1 MLGLGC
7 GTRDLGCVVQDL
19 LLWLKEAVVVVHGLS
34 CSEACGVLAL
44 QQGSN
49 SHALNCKADS
59 SPLDHWGSPVLQHLL
74 LVLLSPT
81 EKSLGSGCRSLRPS
95 HFVTV
100 LLQACAA
107 PASPASSIP
116 PSVSSFGCLWKPLR
130 RLVITTSSDVSR
142 QSVMRALLTLLG
154 LLARAR
160 SRGVSGLRTLHR
172 GEQIPHRSRLTG
184 PHSTPLPEQ
193 HPGTRKGPSPVTEQ
207 EGKNSGEVLVH
218 FHSLDL
224 LFRCLHHREQGS
236 ELYKAGRESPFPRLA
251 VSPLPPSK
259 GSGLPIPSH
268 ASDSHPR
275 SCLWAQLLF

>member
-19 LLWLKEAVVVVHGLS
+19 LLRLKDAVVAVHGLS

-49 SHALNCKADS
+49 SHALHCKADS
-59 SPLDHWGSPVLQHLL
+59 SPLDHWGSPALQHLL

-95 HFVTV
+95 DFVTV

-107 PASPASSIP
+107 PASPASCIP
-116 PSVSSFGCLWKPLR
+116 PSVSSFGCLWKPLG

-154 LLARAR
+154 LLAR
-160 SRGVSGLRTLHR
+160 
-172 GEQIPHRSRLTG
+172 
-184 PHSTPLPEQ
+184 
-193 HPGTRKGPSPVTEQ
+193 
-207 EGKNSGEVLVH
+207 
-218 FHSLDL
+218 
-224 LFRCLHHREQGS
+224 GS
-236 ELYKAGRESPFPRLA
+236 EQRCFGAA
-251 VSPLPPSK
+251 HV
-259 GSGLPIPSH
+259 
-268 ASDSHPR
+268 
-275 SCLWAQLLF
+275 AQG